1 MVKSLNKT
9 QQTLRRSTRKR
20 KIPLTYLEEFE
31 SENIKKMYL
40 EDIPNRDISFVLSD
54 PVEVPESTTRDEEY
68 DPKDDCDAEADRL
81 LDEEKDDYDDASELL
96 YEEKG
101 DYDSEDDATELSVS
115 STQE

>member
-9 QQTLRRSTRKR
+9 QLTLRRSTRKR

-40 EDIPNRDISFVLSD
+40 EDIPKRDITFALSD

-68 DPKDDCDAEADRL
+68 DPQKDDCDAEADRL
-81 LDEEKDDYDDASELL
+81 LDEEKDDYDDASELF

-101 DYDSEDDATELSVS
+101 DYDSDEGAR
-115 STQE
+115 